1 MSMGLFIGII
11 TWYTLYM
18 QLPNTQ
24 APAVYMSHLTWI
36 LVLQTLIYVSSLS
49 GILYPG
55 ALWMDPQFGDGKPQ
69 LYSFPPVVMMAWV
82 GWWVERRRIAG
93 EVGRVK
99 GK

>member
-1 MSMGLFIGII
+1 
-11 TWYTLYM
+11 
-18 QLPNTQ
+18 
-24 APAVYMSHLTWI
+24 
-36 LVLQTLIYVSSLS
+36 
-49 GILYPG
+49 
-55 ALWMDPQFGDGKPQ
+55 MDPQFGDGKPQ